1 MSTKEQFQLTLDKNQ
16 KDQLCDLLYTD
27 LSSWFEFYEHEPEEL
42 AQLENY
48 ACFELLKQMDEP
60 LKSKLEII
68 NEAKKK
74 VAVLQKEKLEA
85 KKKDRYVIKET
96 FTSSVEYEVYA
107 SSEDRAMSLYE
118 VGEYKECN
126 VEGNDRYDYKFESIK
141 KNPERKTNDY

>member
-1 MSTKEQFQLTLDKNQ
+1 MT
-16 KDQLCDLLYTD
+16 
-27 LSSWFEFYEHEPEEL
+27 
-42 AQLENY
+42 
-48 ACFELLKQMDEP
+48 
-60 LKSKLEII
+60 
-68 NEAKKK
+68 
-74 VAVLQKEKLEA
+74 

-141 KNPERKTNDY
+141 KSPESKTNDY